1 MAVSKAKTKAQKP
14 SPSFEWTVGIPPEKT
29 MVAIAVRKWS
39 GMHEGKYIEVL
50 AGSPKRYL
58 EALGLDA
65 ILEPSTTVIYGQVL
79 VQGEME
85 IIIDERGSPVA
96 AYPNSVL
103 GWSYVPEFHENMKLA
118 TMTDLAIDAVR
129 RRSRTAPKG

>member
-1 MAVSKAKTKAQKP
+1 MAVSKAKPKAQMP
-14 SPSFEWTVGIPPEKT
+14 SQSFEWAVGIPPEKT
-29 MVAIAVRKWS
+29 MVALAVRKWS

-96 AYPNSVL
+96 AYPNRVL

>member
-1 MAVSKAKTKAQKP
+1 
-14 SPSFEWTVGIPPEKT
+14 
-29 MVAIAVRKWS
+29 MVALAVRKWS

-58 EALGLDA
+58 EVLGLDA
-65 ILEPSTTVIYGQVL
+65 ILEPSTTVIYGQIL

-85 IIIDERGSPVA
+85 IIIDARGSPVT

>member
-1 MAVSKAKTKAQKP
+1 MAVSKAKPKAQMP
-14 SPSFEWTVGIPPEKT
+14 SPSFEWAVGIPPEKT

-65 ILEPSTTVIYGQVL
+65 ILEPSPAVISGAVL
-79 VQGEME
+79 VEGEMAV
-85 IIIDERGSPVA
+85 ILDERGAPVT

>member
-1 MAVSKAKTKAQKP
+1 
-14 SPSFEWTVGIPPEKT
+14 
-29 MVAIAVRKWS
+29 MVALAVRKWS

-103 GWSYVPEFHENMKLA
+103 GWSYVPEFHENMKMA
-118 TMTDLAIDAVR
+118 TMTDLTIDAVR
-129 RRSRTAPKG
+129 RRSRTAPKGRFRGVPCGRSSCGAIGATSSPWT

>member
-1 MAVSKAKTKAQKP
+1 
-14 SPSFEWTVGIPPEKT
+14 
-29 MVAIAVRKWS
+29 MVALAVRKWS

-65 ILEPSTTVIYGQVL
+65 ILEPSTTVIYGQIL

-103 GWSYVPEFHENMKLA
+103 GWSYVPEFHENMKMA